1 MKTMTAFAVGLA
13 TALMLVVVMS
23 VPASAQPMYGNGVT
37 LLPLTSGFSGANSA
51 TVLPVKGGHHGGG
64 FRGGLGFYGGGY
76 GYGPYGSGYGPYYGG
91 DGYGFYQEGNSTCVW
106 NGYNYRCFNSNKDIY

>member
-37 LLPLTSGFSGANSA
+37 LLSATSGLSGPNSV
-51 TVLPVKGGHHGGG
+51 TILPVKGGHHGGG

-76 GYGPYGSGYGPYYGG
+76 GYGPYRYGYGSSYG
-91 DGYGFYQEGNSTCVW
+91 DSYGTYQEGNNTCVW
-106 NGYNYRCFNSNKDIY
+106 NGYNYRCYNTNQGVY